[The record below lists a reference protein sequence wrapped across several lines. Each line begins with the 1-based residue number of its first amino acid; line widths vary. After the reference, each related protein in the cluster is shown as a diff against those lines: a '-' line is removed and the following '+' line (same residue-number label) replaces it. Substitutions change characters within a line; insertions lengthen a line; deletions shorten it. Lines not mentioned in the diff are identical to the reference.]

1 MVLVFGLMALVGAG
15 CTNVAAGSATIPTVN
30 AGKVPL
36 GVYVGPGDP
45 TDVARFAIRTGTK
58 PGLASDYLPR
68 DDGWGGMIGVKHLQ
82 RYLEPWQAT
91 RYQLVL
97 AVPMIPTNG
106 GRPVGTLAQGAAGYY
121 DGEFA
126 TLARTLVHYG
136 EANAILRIG
145 WEFNGTWYPWA
156 VTNRADALN
165 FAAYFR
171 HIVTTMRSVPGT
183 SFQFVWNPTSG
194 PEPEAAQDAY
204 PGDAYV
210 DDVGLDLY
218 DQVWGVP
225 MDPPLAWARYVTEV
239 NGLQWL
245 SSFAAAHHKAVA
257 IPEWAVT
264 IRPDGHGLGDD
275 PLYVAKMAQWMAQ
288 HDVAFSS
295 YFDADAPDGQHDLF
309 DHAFSRSLAVFTRSF
324 ASAQPAPLSGTT
336 TSTTTGSGSA
346 S

>member
-1 MVLVFGLMALVGAG
+1 M
-15 CTNVAAGSATIPTVN
+15 AAGSATIPTVN

-36 GVYVGPGDP
+36 GVYAGPSDP
-45 TDVARFAIRTGTK
+45 GAVARFGIRTGTK
-58 PGLASDYLPR
+58 PSLASDYLPR
-68 DDGWGGMIGVKHLQ
+68 DEGWPGMVGVKHLQ
-82 RYLEPWQAT
+82 RFLGPWQGT

-97 AVPMIPTNG
+97 GVPMIPTQNG
-106 GRPVGTLAQGAAGYY
+106 EPMGTLAKGAAGDY
-121 DGEFA
+121 DGDFA
-126 TLARTLVHYG
+126 TLANTLVHYG
-136 EANAILRIG
+136 ESNAILRIG

-156 VTNRADALN
+156 VTDETAAVE

-171 HIVTTMRSVPGT
+171 QIVTTMRSVPGT
-183 SFQFVWNPTSG
+183 AFQFVWNPTSG
-194 PEPEAAQDAY
+194 PEPEAAQNAY

-210 DDVGLDLY
+210 NDIGLDLY

-239 NGLQWL
+239 DGLQWL
-245 SSFAAAHHKAVA
+245 SSFAAAHHKPVV

-275 PLYVAKMAQWMAQ
+275 PLYVAKMAQWINQ

-309 DHAFSRSLAVFTRSF
+309 DRAFSQSLTVFTRSF
-324 ASAQPAPLSGTT
+324 AAAQPVAVPAV
-336 TSTTTGSGSA
+336 TTGTGS
-346 S
+346 